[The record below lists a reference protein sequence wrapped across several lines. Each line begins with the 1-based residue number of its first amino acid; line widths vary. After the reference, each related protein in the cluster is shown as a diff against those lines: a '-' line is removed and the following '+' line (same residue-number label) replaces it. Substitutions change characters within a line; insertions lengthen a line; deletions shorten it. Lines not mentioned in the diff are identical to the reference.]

1 MLVNK
6 YKQPELNKDVGHMA
20 CKMRHLHKGNFCY
33 IIFLVKIGIHPLPLH
48 LHKLLCWVQPSAG
61 GLRSPCPLAAP
72 HLPQKLMPFPPST
85 ARPSGPQPTRP
96 TACRLNLP
104 KERGH
109 SSINHKRVWNTR
121 GGASRGQNAGVQ
133 VRKNWTPGSISSP
146 RRRAETQRVPSPPQS
161 VFRLLVVHAPCGKQH
176 FPLKERGFSSW

>member
-6 YKQPELNKDVGHMA
+6 YKEPELNKDVGHMA
-20 CKMRHLHKGNFCY
+20 CKMRHLHKCNFCY
-33 IIFLVKIGIHPLPLH
+33 VIFLVKIGIHPLPLH
-48 LHKLLCWVQPSAG
+48 LHKLLCGAQPSAG

-72 HLPQKLMPFPPST
+72 HLTQKLMPFLPSK
-85 ARPSGPQPTRP
+85 ARPSGPQPTQP

-121 GGASRGQNAGVQ
+121 GGASRGRMQ
-133 VRKNWTPGSISSP
+133 VSRWGTTGAPD
-146 RRRAETQRVPSPPQS
+146 PSPPRGAGQKHRGS
-161 VFRLLVVHAPCGKQH
+161 LRLHKV
-176 FPLKERGFSSW
+176 SSG